1 MMLATIKGWYI
12 RFGMFLTLFGV
23 KWLALMMTHLH
34 KVAKLPTIEEWE
46 ASKPKPEQT
55 PAWLV
60 LLDSWVAKAK
70 VLTNEL
76 ARMGKVGL
84 ISRADYT
91 ASEKS
96 DHILK
101 MEELPITEG
110 DEVNDDADPMDP
122 SKIPPE
128 ILERLRI
135 TLERLD
141 KHDVALPDA
150 IKAITDLTDGEDKDL
165 NREKLTVAQLKEMAS
180 KLTDNNKTDSNGED
194 TDDDD

>member
-1 MMLATIKGWYI
+1 MLATIKGWYI

-122 SKIPPE
+122 RENSARDIGAA
-128 ILERLRI
+128 
-135 TLERLD
+135 T
-141 KHDVALPDA
+141 HNFGA
-150 IKAITDLTDGEDKDL
+150 IRQARCSTPRCNQGYYRP
-165 NREKLTVAQLKEMAS
+165 NRRRRQRPQP
-180 KLTDNNKTDSNGED
+180 
-194 TDDDD
+194 